1 MRGGSHP
8 TSGTLSALNTVSI
21 RHSFHTFMKTL
32 PALAIVAALSSATLH
47 AAPQQLTQREPA
59 RAAGKVASDL
69 FWVADSRK
77 MDEFLAP
84 IQLSD
89 FPGADSREVLP
100 DTRTAWWDYAREAK
114 GFAVRGKY
122 PEARARIGQMLK
134 LAAVYRHFGG
144 LENVVRSEEI
154 RYLAGCVAEES
165 GSAIAGRIES
175 PFLEKNAAECLANLE
190 AKAGDNGAASSE
202 FWQHLR
208 ERARLT
214 HARLTGQP
222 GATLS
227 RR

>member
-1 MRGGSHP
+1 MK
-8 TSGTLSALNTVSI
+8 TLSALA
-21 RHSFHTFMKTL
+21 F
-32 PALAIVAALSSATLH
+32 VAALSSTTLR
-47 AAPQQLTQREPA
+47 AAPVQGRQREPA

-84 IQLSD
+84 VQLPE
-89 FPGADSREVLP
+89 FPGADTREVLP

-114 GFAVRGKY
+114 TFAIRGKY
-122 PEARARIGQMLK
+122 AEARARIGQMLK

-175 PFLEKNAAECLANLE
+175 PYLEKNVTECLANLE
-190 AKAGDNGAASSE
+190 SKGGMDKGATSTE

-208 ERARLT
+208 ERARVT
-214 HARLTGQP
+214 HARLTGQTD
-222 GATLS
+222 ATLARS
-227 RR
+227 R

>member
-1 MRGGSHP
+1 MK
-8 TSGTLSALNTVSI
+8 TLSALA
-21 RHSFHTFMKTL
+21 F
-32 PALAIVAALSSATLH
+32 VAALSSTPLR
-47 AAPQQLTQREPA
+47 AAPAQGQQRGPA

-84 IQLSD
+84 VQLPE
-89 FPGADSREVLP
+89 FPGADTREVLP

-114 GFAVRGKY
+114 AFAVRGKY
-122 PEARARIGQMLK
+122 VEARARISQMLK

-175 PFLEKNAAECLANLE
+175 PYLEKNVAECLANLE
-190 AKAGDNGAASSE
+190 TKGGMDKGATSAE

-208 ERARLT
+208 DRARVT
-214 HARLTGQP
+214 HARLTGQTD
-222 GATLS
+222 GTLARS
-227 RR
+227 R

>member
-1 MRGGSHP
+1 
-8 TSGTLSALNTVSI
+8 
-21 RHSFHTFMKTL
+21 MKTL
-32 PALAIVAALSSATLH
+32 PALAIIAALSGTALH
-47 AAPQQLTQREPA
+47 AAPPQLEQRSPA
-59 RAAGKVASDL
+59 RAAGKIASDL

-84 IQLSD
+84 IQLPD

-114 GFAVRGKY
+114 AFAVRGKY
-122 PEARARIGQMLK
+122 AEARERIGQMLK

-165 GSAIAGRIES
+165 GSGIAGRIES
-175 PFLEKNAAECLANLE
+175 PFLEKTAGECLANLE
-190 AKAGDNGAASSE
+190 AKAGMDKGATSSD
-202 FWQHLR
+202 FWEHLR
-208 ERARLT
+208 ERARFT
-214 HARLTGQP
+214 HARLTGQT
-222 GATLS
+222 GTTLS

>member
-1 MRGGSHP
+1 
-8 TSGTLSALNTVSI
+8 
-21 RHSFHTFMKTL
+21 MKTL
-32 PALAIVAALSSATLH
+32 PALALLAALSGSALH
-47 AAPQQLTQREPA
+47 AAPPQLTQREPA

-84 IQLSD
+84 VQLPE
-89 FPGADSREVLP
+89 FPGADTREVLP

-114 GFAVRGKY
+114 SFAVRGKY
-122 PEARARIGQMLK
+122 AEARARIAQMLK

-175 PFLEKNAAECLANLE
+175 PFLEKTATECLANLE
-190 AKAGDNGAASSE
+190 AKGGMDKGATSSE

-208 ERARLT
+208 ERAQMT
-214 HARLTGQP
+214 HARLTGQA